1 MELEQFLELFNPLP
15 GNCYMQVTTEPDETT
30 KALASLMKNVNGELR
45 VVYYTEDQEL
55 FDNLDVEKK
64 QQVDSF
70 AKPFRALPRDHDMII
85 FKDIFNQHL
94 RPEQILKTAY
104 TTLANAAHI
113 IIMEKKGTMAIEETI
128 ELLDKFEFRSP
139 NYIENVVEGYD
150 LVMAKKLHMWGN
162 GL

>member
-1 MELEQFLELFNPLP
+1 MDLNQFLELFNPLP
-15 GNCYMQVTTEPDETT
+15 GNCYMQVTTEPDQTT
-30 KALASLMKNVNGELR
+30 TALAQLMENVNGELR
-45 VVYYTEDQEL
+45 VVYYTEDKEL
-55 FDNLDVEKK
+55 FNSLDVDRK

-70 AKPFRALPRDHDMII
+70 AKPFRALPRDNDIVI
-85 FKDIFNQHL
+85 FKDIFSQHL
-94 RPEQILKTAY
+94 RSEQLLKIAY

-113 IIMEKKGTMAIEETI
+113 IIMEKKGTMDIEATI
-128 ELLDKFEFRSP
+128 ELLDRFEFRSP

>member
-1 MELEQFLELFNPLP
+1 MELQQFLELFNPLP
-15 GNCYMQVTTEPDETT
+15 GNCYMQVTTTPDETT
-30 KALASLMKNVNGELR
+30 SALDLLLKNVNGELR
-45 VVYYTEDQEL
+45 VVYYTEDKEA
-55 FDNLDVEKK
+55 FESLDIEKK

-70 AKPFRALPRDHDMII
+70 AKPFRALPRDHDIII
-85 FKDIFNQHL
+85 FKDILNQHL
-94 RPEQILKTAY
+94 RSEQILKTAY

-113 IIMEKKGTMAIEETI
+113 IIMEKKGTMDIEATI
-128 ELLDKFEFRSP
+128 EMLDKFEFRSA